1 MVFKK
6 QCMSTSMVFFFFNFL
21 FSSLEFGFWLC
32 PLQQIVSNGTFEFVV
47 VNVLFVT
54 DSPIDGKPCD
64 ELEFCGPCVVFVV
77 QRPVFE
83 LQKRLIA
90 VDT

>member
-1 MVFKK
+1 MFLSFHSLFVFRYFAMA
-6 QCMSTSMVFFFFNFL
+6 CL
-21 FSSLEFGFWLC
+21 FVCLFICS
-32 PLQQIVSNGTFEFVV
+32 LQQIVSNGTFEFVV

-64 ELEFCGPCVVFVV
+64 ELECCGPCVVFDV

>member
-1 MVFKK
+1 
-6 QCMSTSMVFFFFNFL
+6 MSTSMVFFFFCFFILDLFIGIRFL
-21 FSSLEFGFWLC
+21 VC